1 MWPEAGEQGAM
12 LAAESD
18 EDVLEVTEV
27 GTINHFRQFL
37 VYGDHIDS
45 GDPINAGSPGAPA
58 SHTKEQV
65 LKFSPYTPGSYG
77 CDACNRKETQRI
89 GCCSFRP
96 ASNFHFCCSDRFLH
110 VLLRGPLSCMREKGV
125 DSAQLWVPS
134 QEAWRVAPA
143 AATLRYEDLI
153 ILLCQPLHCRIH
165 LFCLAIKCL
174 LLKKINMSYHSK
186 TVTTDFFF

>member
-77 CDACNRKETQRI
+77 CDACNRRPRGLAAAASDQLQTSI
-89 GCCSFRP
+89 SAVLIVFSMCCS
-96 ASNFHFCCSDRFLH
+96 
-110 VLLRGPLSCMREKGV
+110 
-125 DSAQLWVPS
+125 
-134 QEAWRVAPA
+134 VAP
-143 AATLRYEDLI
+143 
-153 ILLCQPLHCRIH
+153 
-165 LFCLAIKCL
+165 
-174 LLKKINMSYHSK
+174 
-186 TVTTDFFF
+186 